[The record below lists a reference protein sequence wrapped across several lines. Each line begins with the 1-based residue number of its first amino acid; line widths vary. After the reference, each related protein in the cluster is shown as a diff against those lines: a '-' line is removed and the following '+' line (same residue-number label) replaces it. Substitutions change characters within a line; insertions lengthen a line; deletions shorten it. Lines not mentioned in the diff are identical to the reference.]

1 MLTTVPFSGFY
12 NSFHDACLD
21 DRLGSMFSDR
31 ETGCHPN
38 KDLLDAAYGAVR
50 WAHVHHQYA
59 EDYCRAFA
67 HEFGINLSFDSLV
80 SPREYNFETDRIFAT
95 IDEDEV
101 RRLFGEVDPDDL
113 TAIAKERFTSCD
125 GFISFYDPDWRAWG
139 DVLEWDCNQVGT
151 LLLAWLQK
159 EDPDFDQ
166 YAELNLM
173 ENAHIEHWLS
183 QGKEMER
190 LLRIH
195 DYLQERAERAA

>member
-21 DRLGSMFSDR
+21 DTLGSMFSDR

-38 KDLLDAAYGAVR
+38 KDLLDAAYDAVR
-50 WAHVHHQYA
+50 WGHVHHQYA
-59 EDYCRAFA
+59 ETYCKAFA
-67 HEFGINLSFDSLV
+67 HEFGISLSFDSLV

-125 GFISFYDPDWRAWG
+125 GFISFYDPDWHTWG

-151 LLLAWLQK
+151 LLQALVGD
-159 EDPDFDQ
+159 EFDQ
-166 YAELNLM
+166 WAEFSLM
-173 ENAHIEHWLS
+173 SSAYENGRMETWLS
-183 QGKEMER
+183 EGEKVQR

-195 DYLQERAERAA
+195 DRIQREAT

>member
-21 DRLGSMFSDR
+21 DTLGSMFSDR

-38 KDLLDAAYGAVR
+38 KDLLDAAYDAVR
-50 WAHVHHQYA
+50 WGHVHHQYA
-59 EDYCRAFA
+59 ETYCKAFA
-67 HEFGINLSFDSLV
+67 HEFGISLSFDSLV

-125 GFISFYDPDWRAWG
+125 GFISFYDPNWRNWG

-151 LLLAWLQK
+151 LLQALVGD
-159 EDPDFDQ
+159 EFDQ
-166 YAELNLM
+166 WAEFSLM
-173 ENAHIEHWLS
+173 SSAYENGRMETWLS
-183 QGKEMER
+183 EGEKVQR

-195 DYLQERAERAA
+195 DRIQREAT

>member
-12 NSFHDACLD
+12 SSFHDACLD
-21 DRLGSMFSDR
+21 ATLGSMFSDR
-31 ETGCHPN
+31 ETGCYPN
-38 KDLLDAAYGAVR
+38 KDLLDAAYGAVM
-50 WAHVHHQYA
+50 WGHVHHQYA
-59 EDYCRAFA
+59 SHYCQEFA
-67 HEFGINLSFDSLV
+67 HEYKLSLSFESLQ
-80 SPREYNFETDRIFAT
+80 SPKYYNFETDRILAT

-101 RRLFGEVDPDDL
+101 RRLFEEVDPDDL

-125 GFISFYDPDWRAWG
+125 GFISFYDPDWHTWG
-139 DVLEWDCNQVGT
+139 GVLEWDCNQVGT
-151 LLLAWLQK
+151 LLLAWLRK

-166 YAELNLM
+166 YADLSLM
-173 ENAHIEHWLS
+173 ENADIEHWLS